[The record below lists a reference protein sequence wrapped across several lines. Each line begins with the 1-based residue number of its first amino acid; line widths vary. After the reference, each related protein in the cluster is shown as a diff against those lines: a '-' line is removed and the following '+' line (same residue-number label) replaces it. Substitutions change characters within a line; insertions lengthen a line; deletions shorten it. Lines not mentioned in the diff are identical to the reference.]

1 MADVDYQQV
10 LRYRPTEMYQIVR
23 LLKLVFASA
32 VAVVVAVA
40 VAAAVD
46 VFVAV
51 AVDVAVAVVT
61 VDVVTVAVED
71 LVCIDFGNSNLQNK
85 NRLTETAS
93 CSR

>member
-10 LRYRPTEMYQIVR
+10 LRYRPTEMDQIVR

-40 VAAAVD
+40 VA
-46 VFVAV
+46 
-51 AVDVAVAVVT
+51 VVT
-61 VDVVTVAVED
+61 VAVVTVAVED

>member
-40 VAAAVD
+40 VA
-46 VFVAV
+46 
-51 AVDVAVAVVT
+51 VAVAVVT
-61 VDVVTVAVED
+61 VAVVTVAVED

>member
-23 LLKLVFASA
+23 LLKSVFASA
-32 VAVVVAVA
+32 VVVVVVVVVVAVA
-40 VAAAVD
+40 VA
-46 VFVAV
+46 
-51 AVDVAVAVVT
+51 
-61 VDVVTVAVED
+61 VVTVAVED

>member
-32 VAVVVAVA
+32 VAFVVAVA
-40 VAAAVD
+40 
-46 VFVAV
+46 
-51 AVDVAVAVVT
+51 VAVAVVT
-61 VDVVTVAVED
+61 VAVVTVAVED

>member
-23 LLKLVFASA
+23 LLKSVFASA
-32 VAVVVAVA
+32 VAV
-40 VAAAVD
+40 
-46 VFVAV
+46 
-51 AVDVAVAVVT
+51 AVVT
-61 VDVVTVAVED
+61 VAVVTVAVED